1 MSELGEFDEAVQDQL
16 SRLRIELA
24 DALTD
29 DDYAAAAWAESAM
42 LDLQRV
48 HRENSTAVLL
58 ARGREA
64 EEVL

>member
-1 MSELGEFDEAVQDQL
+1 MSEFGEFDEAVQDRL
-16 SRLRIELA
+16 SRLRVELA

-48 HRENSTAVLL
+48 HRENSTAVLPPRGL
-58 ARGREA
+58 AA
-64 EEVL
+64 DEVL

>member
-1 MSELGEFDEAVQDQL
+1 MSGFGEFDEVVQDRL
-16 SRLRIELA
+16 SRLRVELA

-48 HRENSTAVLL
+48 HRENSA
-58 ARGREA
+58 A
-64 EEVL
+64 ELPPHGPGSGQTV